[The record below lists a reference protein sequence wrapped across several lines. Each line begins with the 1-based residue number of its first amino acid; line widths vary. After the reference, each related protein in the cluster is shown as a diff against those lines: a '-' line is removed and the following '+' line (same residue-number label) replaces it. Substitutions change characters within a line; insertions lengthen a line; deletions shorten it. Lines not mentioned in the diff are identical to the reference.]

1 MAKKIVRNYLIFN
14 FLFSFSHAFAFP
26 VYVLFLKDN
35 SLNMTEI
42 GLVNLIY
49 MIAMFVLEVPTGV
62 AADFFGRKIS
72 VVVGTFITGIAFL
85 CYFFS
90 HGLFGFM
97 LSETIM
103 AIGACFISGA
113 LDAWVKDTL
122 DYNGYEGKI
131 GAIFSKSEIVINL
144 AVMASGVIGAIIGN
158 YSLRMPWLIGAIGIF
173 ICGILS
179 MWLLKEEYF
188 KKKQLSWKESFRGMK
203 KICSD
208 SVGYGYKN
216 KFVWGLIVCHTIFVL
231 AVQPINLQWTLVMEK
246 EIGLWIIPFAY
257 LGFQLLSLAGTMI
270 VLKLI
275 EKKVDE
281 IKILTISQIF
291 NGGWI
296 ILAALSPWPYFMFSF
311 FLLHEFSRS
320 MYNPVQRALLQENIP
335 SDMRA
340 TIGSFD
346 SMIVKVGAGVG
357 WMAAGILAD
366 KMEFRGCWIISGII
380 FFCVIPLALRL
391 RKKKG

>member
-1 MAKKIVRNYLIFN
+1 MSKKIVRNYLIFN
-14 FLFSFSHAFAFP
+14 FLFYFSHAFAFP
-26 VYVLFLKDN
+26 VYVLFLKEN
-35 SLNMTEI
+35 GLSMTEI

-62 AADFFGRKIS
+62 VADFFGRKMS
-72 VVVGTFITGIAFL
+72 VVVGTFISSMAFL

-90 HGLFGFM
+90 YDLIGFM

-103 AIGACFISGA
+103 AVGACFISGA

-131 GAIFSKSEIVINL
+131 GAIYSKSEIVINL
-144 AVMASGVIGAIIGN
+144 SVMASGVIGAVIGN
-158 YSLRMPWLIGAIGIF
+158 YSLRMPWLVSSIGIF

-179 MWLLKEEYF
+179 LWLLKEEYF
-188 KKKQLSWKESFRGMK
+188 KKKQLSWKESFCGMK

-216 KFVWGLIVCHTIFVL
+216 KFVWGLIVCHTIFIL
-231 AVQPINLQWTLVMEK
+231 AAQPVNLQWTLVMEK

-257 LGFQLLSLAGTMI
+257 VGFQLLSLAGTMI

-275 EKKVDE
+275 ERKADE
-281 IKILTISQIF
+281 IKILAVSQVLS
-291 NGGWI
+291 GGFI
-296 ILAALSPWPYFMFSF
+296 VLAALSPWPYLLFSF
-311 FLLHEFSRS
+311 FVLHEFGRG

-357 WMAAGILAD
+357 WMAAGVLAD
-366 KMEFRGCWIISGII
+366 TMALRSCWIISGIL
-380 FFCVIPLALRL
+380 FFCVIPLVLRL
-391 RKKKG
+391 KTRKS